1 MLTIPDL
8 VFQVLIQTCSL
19 RACRQLRHLPVKP
32 RRNGVGV
39 GDCCIRLT
47 TVVKMPLIFNELF
60 IYSTFIP
67 AKKHPIYI
75 LTLEADDFL
84 VKTMYPVL
92 FARGSTDPPTQSPG
106 TATTRKPSGHVDT
119 GSSDSES
126 LAILMTRGAM
136 VPAALN
142 VKVSLIRRPLHINE
156 SSVSSVVKTERVA
169 LSLCFTAEEETL
181 FHSF

>member
-1 MLTIPDL
+1 MNYLYT
-8 VFQVLIQTCSL
+8 VLSY
-19 RACRQLRHLPVKP
+19 QLK
-32 RRNGVGV
+32 N
-39 GDCCIRLT
+39 IR
-47 TVVKMPLIFNELF
+47 
-60 IYSTFIP
+60 S
-67 AKKHPIYI
+67 I

-106 TATTRKPSGHVDT
+106 TTTTRKPSGHIDT

-126 LAILMTRGAM
+126 LVILMTIGAM

-156 SSVSSVVKTERVA
+156 SSVSSVVKMERLA
-169 LSLCFTAEEETL
+169 LSLCSAAEEETL
-181 FHSF
+181 FQSF

>member
-1 MLTIPDL
+1 MNYLYT
-8 VFQVLIQTCSL
+8 VLSY
-19 RACRQLRHLPVKP
+19 QLK
-32 RRNGVGV
+32 N
-39 GDCCIRLT
+39 IR
-47 TVVKMPLIFNELF
+47 
-60 IYSTFIP
+60 S
-67 AKKHPIYI
+67 I

-106 TATTRKPSGHVDT
+106 TATTREPSGHVDT

-126 LAILMTRGAM
+126 LVILMTIGAM

-156 SSVSSVVKTERVA
+156 SSVSSVVKMERLA
-169 LSLCFTAEEETL
+169 LSLCSAAEEETL
-181 FHSF
+181 FQSF